1 MRFSESVEKEKHVE
15 VLIEKAEKSGDFGV
29 IEIYEDMDIS
39 DYIDEIDDIDETPV
53 AEEICK
59 VVYKKR

>member
-1 MRFSESVEKEKHVE
+1 MRFSESVAKGKHVE
-15 VLIEKAEKSGDFGV
+15 ELIEKAEKTGDFGV

-39 DYIDEIDDIDETPV
+39 DYIDEMDDIDETPV

>member
-1 MRFSESVEKEKHVE
+1 MIFSENLTKEKHVE
-15 VLIEKAEKSGDFGV
+15 ELIEKAEKTGDFGV

-39 DYIDEIDDIDETPV
+39 DYIDEMDDIDETPV